1 MINYTLH
8 LTKNQI
14 DLLFWVEAGCLRET
28 QQQIATFNSMQFVRN
43 VNKLIH
49 SGYVVNQHPKEPAYL
64 LTEKGEILA
73 WFLRLELRSEEK

>member
-14 DLLFWVEAGCLRET
+14 DLLFWVENGCPDSDTRQGRET
-28 QQQIATFNSMQFVRN
+28 LNRMSFIRN
-43 VNKLIH
+43 ASKLMG

-64 LTEKGEILA
+64 LTEKGEVLS
-73 WFLRLELRSEEK
+73 WFLHMELQR